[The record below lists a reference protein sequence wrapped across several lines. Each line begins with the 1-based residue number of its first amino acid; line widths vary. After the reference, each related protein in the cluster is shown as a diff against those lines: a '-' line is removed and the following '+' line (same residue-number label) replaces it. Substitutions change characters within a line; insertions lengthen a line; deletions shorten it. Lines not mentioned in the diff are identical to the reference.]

1 MIPHLSVKSL
11 FLRKNNLLSEEGTGR
26 CADSYCERS
35 IISELSNL
43 PYSQKGQLT
52 GYGSNFHSEYKG
64 LKIRGT
70 EDSTD

>member
-11 FLRKNNLLSEEGTGR
+11 FLRKKNFLSEEGTGCR
-26 CADSYCERS
+26 ADSYCERS

-43 PYSQKGQLT
+43 PHSQTGQLT
-52 GYGSNFHSEYKG
+52 GYGSNFHSEHKG

-70 EDSTD
+70 EGSTD